1 MLGLI
6 AYSRSRINQTLT
18 MYQAS
23 LNSTTTNQSNSS
35 SLNVA
40 GSGVLSNNTTSNTN
54 PGGGLSNTS
63 TSRKLS
69 NGISAA
75 KLVRR
80 SKLGRRQYSGT
91 GDSASGTGSMTAYTG
106 YGNYYSGYT
115 GYYDTAG
122 NANSNLGMMNFV
134 GNVSNTFSDW
144 YGTAR
149 KINASMGIGL
159 IDPYALDVNKTV
171 TPEPFP
177 SSADMTFTFR
187 VCLTTFMDM
196 MNNSFRIS
204 IPNTMANHWNIN
216 QSSLTFKFSLQVA
229 MSCCQQQFGWMP

>member
-63 TSRKLS
+63 TSGKLS

-106 YGNYYSGYT
+106 YADYYSGY
-115 GYYDTAG
+115 TAG

-159 IDPYALDVNKTV
+159 VDPYALDVNKTV

-187 VCLTTFMDM
+187 VCLVAYVILIND
-196 MNNSFRIS
+196 FRIS